1 MLGPEREKR
10 TIVAH
15 YSLVLDFY
23 YLSVQH
29 TSFFFF
35 IEVNNRQVIVSFG
48 RISMCMPTLKGQKQ
62 STNVLAP
69 FDYFQGN
76 GRLGCGFKHGRKRKG
91 EELRILEYLKQE

>member
-1 MLGPEREKR
+1 
-10 TIVAH
+10 
-15 YSLVLDFY
+15 
-23 YLSVQH
+23 
-29 TSFFFF
+29 
-35 IEVNNRQVIVSFG
+35 
-48 RISMCMPTLKGQKQ
+48 MCMPTLKGQKQ